1 MTDLKKEKDANA
13 QLQNV
18 LERDQRVINGL
29 KEEKNSL
36 KAVKISYEEIRDAQK
51 NWEEE
56 KKGSEQLVRAYKRQV
71 DSLND
76 QFRLKQQELQATLD
90 KMKGVEFKNNE
101 LHSKVGFGLYIQ
113 SASSVSCA
121 LYTFSMIVKFTAAVT
136 AGYSVAST
144 STLESRHHLPV
155 NLRSTL
161 K

>member
-56 KKGSEQLVRAYKRQV
+56 KKGSEQLIRAYKRQV

-76 QFRLKQQELQATLD
+76 QFKLKQQELQATLD
-90 KMKGVEFKNNE
+90 KMKGVESKNNE
-101 LHSKVGFGLYIQ
+101 LHSKVGFGLYKVQVQFHVLCI
-113 SASSVSCA
+113 
-121 LYTFSMIVKFTAAVT
+121 
-136 AGYSVAST
+136 
-144 STLESRHHLPV
+144 HLA
-155 NLRSTL
+155 
-161 K
+161 